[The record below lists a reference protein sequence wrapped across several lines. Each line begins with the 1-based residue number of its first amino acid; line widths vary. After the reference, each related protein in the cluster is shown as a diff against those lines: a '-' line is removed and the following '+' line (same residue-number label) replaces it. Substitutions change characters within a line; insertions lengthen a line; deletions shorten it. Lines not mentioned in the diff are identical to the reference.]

1 LRDSQAVTLGPN
13 AASFS
18 LKNGNCNGD
27 GVIDLT
33 EYTTVA
39 TAFNALPNSPNWN
52 VTADLNGDQVV
63 DLTDYTIVAVNF
75 NALEN

>member
-1 LRDSQAVTLGPN
+1 
-13 AASFS
+13 
-18 LKNGNCNGD
+18 
-27 GVIDLT
+27 VIDLT
-33 EYTTVA
+33 DHMTVA